1 MHKFKM
7 KTNDQIGKAV
17 DMFLNSDTQS
27 ARFGRYVIENDKLV
41 YRMPVTEEIRFDP
54 TPEKMLKLACMVHS
68 GIISLIN
75 CDLEGLQKDA
85 SENLRGW
92 VRIRC
97 LQENVIAT
105 RVKNAKGVYLYTG
118 NKDALSL
125 IGRKMCFG
133 NEKPNRDVT
142 DIQTR
147 LAKLIKMR
155 SFDGHT
161 EHNWHCSCAKEG

>member
-1 MHKFKM
+1 MTKQNQIDKVVDTFL
-7 KTNDQIGKAV
+7 KT
-17 DMFLNSDTQS
+17 DMQS
-27 ARFGRYVIENDKLV
+27 ARFGRYVIESDKLV

-85 SENLRGW
+85 SENVRGW

-97 LQENVIAT
+97 LRENVIAT

-118 NKDALSL
+118 NKDALGL
-125 IGRKMCFG
+125 IGRKVSFG
-133 NEKPNRDVT
+133 REKLNRYQT
-142 DIQTR
+142 EIQSK
-147 LAKLIKMR
+147 LAKLVKMK

-161 EHNWHCSCAKEG
+161 EHGSWCKCAKE